1 MMDNVDKSVAMKKA
15 ADQRLS
21 KILETKVVF

>member
-15 ADQRLS
+15 ADQCLS